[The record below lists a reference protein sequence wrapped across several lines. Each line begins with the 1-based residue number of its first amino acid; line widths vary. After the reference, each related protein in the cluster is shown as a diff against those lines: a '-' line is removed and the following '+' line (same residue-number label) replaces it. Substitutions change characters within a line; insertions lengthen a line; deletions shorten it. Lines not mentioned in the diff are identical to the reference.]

1 MDNLPLIN
9 IVVDISIVPKNDG
22 VLDMLSRVSYNQL
35 GKVESFLNKNTEK
48 KVNCFSI
55 LKPKLFKWK
64 FRHLFF
70 TNCILGMS
78 PKQTC
83 FCTAS

>member
-9 IVVDISIVPKNDG
+9 IVVDISIVFSKNDG

-55 LKPKLFKWK
+55 FKAYT
-64 FRHLFF
+64 F
-70 TNCILGMS
+70 
-78 PKQTC
+78 
-83 FCTAS
+83 